1 MPRKKKN
8 KILEE
13 KTKNDY
19 TVEQI
24 IREENVFSVIYDENF
39 FSIKQFNK
47 IVEYPG
53 PKYKKILFFS
63 KNQAIN
69 FAKKLNEKFK
79 TNHFKPVKINFELLD

>member
-19 TVEQI
+19 TVEQVI
-24 IREENVFSVIYDENF
+24 EEDNVFSVIYDGNF
-39 FSIKQFNK
+39 FSIKKFNK

-53 PKYKKILFFS
+53 PKYKKILFYS
-63 KNQAIN
+63 KKQAIN
-69 FAKKLNEKFK
+69 FAKKMNEKFK
-79 TNHFKPVKINFELLD
+79 TNRFKPVKINFEFLE